1 MGDSLFYILVVYVGC
16 RSLKI
21 KDKYKIEIVYIEF
34 IKCIN
39 NVSEFLFYSFL
50 MNLNKIVNKF

>member
-21 KDKYKIEIVYIEF
+21 KDKYEIEIVYIEF

-50 MNLNKIVNKF
+50 MIVNKF

>member
-39 NVSEFLFYSFL
+39 NVSEFFFYSFL
-50 MNLNKIVNKF
+50 MIVNKF